1 MVKNAQSD
9 ISKVHYRPP
18 SAHIGGIEVLSLAE
32 LGRRL
37 ATRTGPDSPQRTD
50 FHQLLAVQDGTL
62 RHMVDFAE
70 HSAGPG
76 EWLWVRPGQ
85 VQLFRDLTS
94 ASGHLV
100 LFQSSAVDP
109 DTATQTRLDDPFG
122 LTRWN
127 LSPDDADAAREALTH
142 LAHAFDPART
152 TPSPAR
158 SRILSHLLAALLLQ
172 LTHPATPLG
181 SPATEGEHTFLDFRT
196 AVEEHFTRI
205 RQVNDY
211 ARALGYS
218 PRTLTRATKAAT
230 GTSAKEYI
238 DNRVTLEARRL
249 LVHGQ
254 DPVAR
259 IGTTLGFDDASNF
272 VKFFAHRTGITPTA
286 FRNLYRHDETTRGET
301 RSSVAVTDTKA

>member
-1 MVKNAQSD
+1 MNEVCSSLEMVENGHSE

-32 LGRRL
+32 LDRRL
-37 ATRTGPDSPQRTD
+37 ATRPGLESPQRTD

-70 HSAGPG
+70 HTAGPG

-85 VQLFRDLTS
+85 VQRFRDLTR

-122 LTRWN
+122 LTRWD
-127 LSPDDADAAREALTH
+127 LSPEDADAAREALTH
-142 LAHAFDPART
+142 LAHAFDPARP

-181 SPATEGEHTFLDFRT
+181 SPAPEGEEKTFLDFRS
-196 AVEEHFTRI
+196 AVEEHFTRT
-205 RQVNDY
+205 RQVSDY

-230 GTSAKEYI
+230 GISAKEYI

-259 IGTTLGFDDASNF
+259 IATSLGFDDASNF
-272 VKFFAHRTGITPTA
+272 VKYFAHRTDTTPTA
-286 FRNLYRHDETTRGET
+286 FRNHYRD
-301 RSSVAVTDTKA
+301 DDP